1 MLDREF
7 LYYLFNTTQVRGQIS
22 GSATGT
28 KVRHTA
34 PERIY
39 RVRARVPDVRH
50 QKTIA
55 QTLKNYD
62 ELIAINR
69 RRIEPFGNQPGR
81 ASCSAL
87 LPAMSTS
94 QLERRAPPRAQ
105 T

>member
-69 RRIEPFGNQPGR
+69 RRIELLEQSAQLLFKEWFVRLRYPGHEHVT
-81 ASCSAL
+81 A
-87 LPAMSTS
+87 
-94 QLERRAPPRAQ
+94 
-105 T
+105 